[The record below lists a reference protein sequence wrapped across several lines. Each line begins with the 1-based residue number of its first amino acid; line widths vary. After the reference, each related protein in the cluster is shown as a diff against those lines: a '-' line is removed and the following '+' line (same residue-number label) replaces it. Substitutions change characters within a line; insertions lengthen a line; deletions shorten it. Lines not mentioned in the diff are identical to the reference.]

1 MNSFV
6 ALTNANAQQSGA
18 MPIWGLIGIYAVF
31 FALIWLIF
39 LRPQSKKRKKEEAMR
54 KNAEIGDEITTIGGI
69 CGRIVGIKDENT
81 VIIETGSERTKL
93 RIKRW
98 AIGTVETIHE

>member
-39 LRPQSKKRKKEEAMR
+39 LRPQSKKRKTRRTLLFLWGKQSRPQRYQSVTERMGRSKEKRADVPLFHSNSLSDR
-54 KNAEIGDEITTIGGI
+54 LTP
-69 CGRIVGIKDENT
+69 
-81 VIIETGSERTKL
+81 GSIFFRT
-93 RIKRW
+93 
-98 AIGTVETIHE
+98 